1 MGADLYINK
10 LQKQCRRKN
19 IRNFN
24 RWCKKRDIAEEN
36 SERRAFCQAKVS
48 LYCNKMY
55 ERGYFR
61 DSYNSSS
68 VMWRLGLSW
77 WEDIGKMIDSESNL
91 TVEKARELRDIV
103 ATTPLTLAKSVEE
116 LKEAHCGIEGM
127 VDPVKEWNDYFKDKK
142 LQFIDFL
149 DEAIRLREPIYC
161 SC

>member
-1 MGADLYINK
+1 MGADLYINR

-24 RWCKKRDIAEEN
+24 RWCIKRDVSEKN
-36 SERRAFCQAKVS
+36 SERRELCQAKVS
-48 LYCNKMY
+48 YYHNKMY

-68 VMWRLGLSW
+68 VLWRLGLSW
-77 WEDIGKMIDSESNL
+77 WEDIGKMLDSESNL
-91 TVEKARELRDIV
+91 TVEKARELRDVI
-103 ATTPLTLAKSVEE
+103 ATTPLTLVSSIDE
-116 LKEAHCGIEGM
+116 LENNNFSIEGD
-127 VDPVKEWNDYFKDKK
+127 DPVKQWNDYFKDKK
-142 LQFIDFL
+142 LQFIYFL